1 MVDLPNF
8 LARNHSNRPDPQ
20 PTLVMLEAFVANVIQ
35 SCQQKVETALR
46 SRSVCLSRVTR
57 RYSHFGAVCWL
68 KGNSPPIESDP
79 CQGCDDAPGL
89 PSNATTCLE
98 HRRVRDALVI
108 RSSWNPAIASVR
120 HVLQW
125 AKVPSPSQPPQQTAE
140 KCTYNC
146 SQWLS

>member
-98 HRRVRDALVI
+98 HRRARDALVI
-108 RSSWNPAIASVR
+108 RSSWNPAIASPEV
-120 HVLQW
+120 
-125 AKVPSPSQPPQQTAE
+125 APPQGGG
-140 KCTYNC
+140 
-146 SQWLS
+146 LSAACPSVGQSSITLTTPATNG